1 MATDRA
7 TLEAQIE
14 TLFGDNSAGEI
25 TPQRLR
31 DVMKNI
37 LASVDLKGE
46 ASNSSASG
54 LRWLAIGGSNEI
66 GIETLPI
73 GSSMVFSSID
83 GDSTV
88 VIHGAVKINEI
99 ENIDNPLLIQIKV
112 NEALMINRISD
123 FVVLAHLMPPFTYWN

>member
-31 DVMKNI
+31 DVMSNI

-54 LRWLAIGGSNEI
+54 LRWLPIGGVYDLT
-66 GIETLPI
+66 IETLPI
-73 GSSMVFSSID
+73 GSSIVLSSQDGNSETKIIGATTINSID
-83 GDSTV
+83 
-88 VIHGAVKINEI
+88 
-99 ENIDNPLLIQIKV
+99 NIDNPITILLKMG
-112 NEALMINRISD
+112 EAVLINRITETQI
-123 FVVLAHLMPPFTYWN
+123 LAHLMSQITFWN